1 MNDNIRHSTI
11 ENELKSGNTVTY
23 YTVGVSMQPLLSER
37 ETIVVIAPKT
47 AKKNDIVLY
56 IRENGQYVLHRL
68 KNEDNDFY
76 YMRGD
81 NTYPLERVEKSQ
93 AIGVVTHIHRKG
105 RVIDVE
111 ASKGYK
117 LYVLFWNFIYPVR
130 LLLWKC
136 KLFAIRAVRR
146 IKKYISK
153 GGKGNGN

>member
-1 MNDNIRHSTI
+1 MINNIRQSSI
-11 ENELKSGNTVTY
+11 EKELKSGNTITY
-23 YTVGVSMQPLLSER
+23 YTVGISMRPLLSER

-56 IRENGQYVLHRL
+56 IRKNGQYVLHRL

-81 NTYPLERVEKSQ
+81 NTYGLEQIEKSQ

-105 RVIDVE
+105 NVIDVE
-111 ASKGYK
+111 ANKGYK
-117 LYVLFWNFIYPVR
+117 FYVSFWNFIYPIR

-136 KLFAIRAVRR
+136 KRFAIRVLRR
-146 IKKYISK
+146 LKNIF
-153 GGKGNGN
+153 

>member
-1 MNDNIRHSTI
+1 MSDNIRQSSI
-11 ENELKSGNTVTY
+11 KNELKSGNTVTY
-23 YTVGVSMQPLLSER
+23 YTVGVSMRPLLSER
-37 ETIVVIAPKT
+37 ETIVVIVPKM

-56 IRENGQYVLHRL
+56 TRKSGQYVLHRL

-81 NTYPLERVEKSQ
+81 NTYGLEQIEKSQ

-136 KLFAIRAVRR
+136 KRFIIRVLRR
-146 IKKYISK
+146 LKNIF
-153 GGKGNGN
+153 